1 MRFLYSLRELYRIY
15 SLFSIYR
22 VCICLLSIIMSQN
35 TLVSIIKIINNL
47 MLLSS
52 VQLKI

>member
-1 MRFLYSLRELYRIY
+1 MKFLYSLKELYRIC
-15 SLFSIYR
+15 SVPDVYR
-22 VCICLLSIIMSQN
+22 VCTHLLSIIVSQN
-35 TLVSIIKIINNL
+35 TLMNVIKIISDL